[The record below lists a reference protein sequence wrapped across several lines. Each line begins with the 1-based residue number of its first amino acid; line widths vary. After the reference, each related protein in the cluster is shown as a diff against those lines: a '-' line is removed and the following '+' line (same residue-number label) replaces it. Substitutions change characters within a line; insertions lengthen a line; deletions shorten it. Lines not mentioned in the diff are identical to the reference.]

1 VKRAVAELDPD
12 QAVTNVMSMD
22 QVMFQSTFISRFYL
36 RLLEIFAAM
45 ALLLAVVGIYGVMS
59 YFVRER
65 THEIGVRVALGARP
79 VDVLGLVAKL
89 GIKLTLSGVMIGA
102 ALALGLTRSIASILY
117 GVKATDPLTYAAVGA
132 GLIAVAL
139 LACYIPARRAT
150 KVDPMVSLRYE

>member
-1 VKRAVAELDPD
+1 
-12 QAVTNVMSMD
+12 
-22 QVMFQSTFISRFYL
+22 
-36 RLLEIFAAM
+36 M
-45 ALLLAVVGIYGVMS
+45 ALLLAVVCIYGVMS

-89 GIKLTLSGVMIGA
+89 GIKLTLSGVIIGT

-117 GVKATDPLTYAAVGA
+117 GVKTTDPLTYAAVGS